1 MPAASRVLLS
11 KRTSRL
17 YESLLLPRAALIL
30 REQSDFANFK
40 VLSGQETST
49 FQKNRA
55 SSRLTVNHVK
65 PWSSTRFFY
74 ILWIELRRCMQ
85 QTMIPKWVGKILPAK
100 TNWFFHEK
108 SSLFQKILPHS
119 LRSTCHSTC
128 PLPVEYYSP
137 RGQAVST
144 SHFCYHTQH

>member
-1 MPAASRVLLS
+1 MPAVNRILLS

-17 YESLLLPRAALIL
+17 CESLLVPRAALIL

-40 VLSGQETST
+40 VPSGQETST
-49 FQKNRA
+49 FQKNRV

-65 PWSSTRFFY
+65 PWPRSRFFY
-74 ILWIELRRCMQ
+74 ILWIELRLCIQ
-85 QTMIPKWVGKILPAK
+85 QAMIPKWVRKILPAK

-108 SSLFQKILPHS
+108 FVLFQNFRIHS
-119 LRSTCHSTC
+119 LRPTCHSTC

-144 SHFCYHTQH
+144 SHFYVHAQR